1 MPIIKKYAETLTAPL
16 TNYNTFLVDDNPNST
31 YFKITEFAD
40 VFTGGKNGFLIE
52 GSPYLKETTE
62 IKIQILDVNG
72 DPIYFEPGNGIPEYY
87 EGLSK
92 LIAVYVYEDTPIGEA
107 KITILGEAK
116 NYIDADGITQEIPD
130 EWKSVYNLKWE
141 KTFKVNR
148 LLSNEDKVRFY
159 KRPVVNITEIVKPI
173 FSNVV
178 AQKIQTGSVNGTSQ
192 TPSAGQSLL
201 NYTSPTSYLLTT
213 VGNTFWTAS
222 VVDTYLEFPNL
233 DYRPLV
239 TEIIND
245 RQIIV
250 QPPYTDTSLGSAA
263 PVENFTN
270 EGFTASFNY
279 TEGVDN
285 LKTALTGSFAK
296 INITD
301 LTTFVGDVARV
312 KIFRKSQSD
321 LADYQFIQ
329 EIQLE
334 SNELLIDLESQ
345 IKNQEF
351 YGIFDKENFK
361 SQHPY
366 GYWITSSNS
375 LTATFNQDYLFN
387 SVKLDG
393 NLSSNYYY
401 TSKSFNL
408 TENTEYTLGLN
419 YRGNST
425 TIGQLGQLRVFIS
438 GSKDSVIG
446 GDEQDIVTFKANSS
460 AILQKQIASVN
471 FKAENFTN
479 SKLYF
484 EVKGTG
490 WHIADVSLRAA
501 QETAYSP
508 DEITFIQSVPRSLPV
523 ETFDYR
529 FEFYDINNNYVP
541 VLVEESKTFD
551 GGNLQT
557 IRKQLRLIA
566 SSAGFQFDS
575 GSNPVPPT
583 IITIE
588 EQKTLLTG
596 SVHYTSASFDF
607 FGNSLSSS
615 QYTQSIYQQPIPLYS
630 GSGQYPGVLQGIGT
644 DNVFMRV
651 QDFTGSRTDINVQLV
666 QITGEC
672 EGFTDTINIYK
683 ILDGFGGVNH
693 IIRPFRGTQI
703 RNSSTSSLEI
713 QAVRIDGINDILL
726 SKQSYKNFSDI
737 QLHIISRSKNYEINP
752 NLEPDR
758 FVNLSYVTASGM
770 IYGLT
775 TGSIGTGQIDYNA
788 VFNRDSIDFRRT
800 IFLMPSSSAASG
812 PAYAVSSSVLASII
826 LEDLQ
831 DGLDSGKVLFNVDTF
846 TINPRVENTFRPT
859 FAFATASF
867 AKRATAGENENIT
880 SSFQVYPS
888 MSINK
893 DWVPEYWLYYHTQS
907 LDPTLTVVA
916 RDENKNIIPS
926 QTPTGNVRSPLNQ
939 TKNLTLTFVY
949 TEPWTSASVSIDKTF
964 TIVPEGKQGD
974 ESIVFEVN
982 PIAVTLGAN
991 SRGVINDFR
1000 PSITD
1005 IKLKQGA
1012 SYLAFSSSAYT
1023 LNNLSTH
1030 GTFYIASSSI
1040 IEKNVKAGNIQ
1051 FTSSFGIPYT
1061 SSLIIS
1067 ASSNM
1072 TDLSGSIEYPLIIHP
1087 YFTSSI
1093 YTASVVV
1100 NYTKV
1105 LEGAPPIQILI
1116 SPPNATLAADEVGF
1130 VTPVGYSPANT
1141 TIQVKEGDDF
1151 LRFTT
1156 QSTAPGSWRINS
1168 IETRGGSIWNIR
1180 TGSLSSSSLSTATIN
1195 YNRFDY
1201 PFVSASAVY
1210 TIQVYPF
1217 ALGAGHS
1224 YTSSIFTRTQTFT
1237 KNVAPANSRKV
1248 DFKASSYTVNYD
1260 RNGRVSALSN
1270 NPIVLSATAFNT
1282 TSSADKVYFSIF
1294 DVALDG
1300 SETFNAQ
1307 FVGSGNPVFCDLFD
1321 QVNYSDIAPDTQKTF
1336 KVKITDGN
1344 PYTSP
1349 TVNPYRAEAQLTI
1362 SGIKAGQDS
1371 YKLASTNDNC
1381 SITADLWTTSL
1392 SGTGMKITTFNGNQ
1406 QLTNANPLPL
1416 PNNPDDLDF
1425 NNEPIGVLGFSSAS
1439 IVYKDAWINQAT
1451 VFPTP
1456 TTNPASIGNVTSW
1469 TSPAVNKSGT
1479 IVYRVDFEGDRFST
1493 NTSIRPLAR
1502 QTQFVTQSFT
1512 VQFEAPAPYDVKMTN
1527 ENASV
1532 VYKVSGQYD
1541 LTGTSN
1547 SIRAYRGST
1556 ELVNTNPLPATDTDA
1571 YGTTGLSKEK
1581 CRVSILSKSGHIT
1594 LAGGLTA
1601 GGFVSGTPAS
1611 IGAITGWAD
1620 PVNNPTA
1627 EIVYQIEC
1635 EGRQTLIK
1643 TQSLS
1648 IQYEGNTGP
1657 GIVMR
1662 GIWANTVDYIGSVET
1677 TNKRRDAVIW
1687 PNPANYNNETHYWA
1701 AVSGSGPNT
1710 GKKHNPAIIVGPQQP
1725 DNGGSAAPWV
1735 DSDHWQYLGEEEFF
1749 VAAKIAIFEES
1760 FVKNTINVGVKDINT
1775 PFANIVLAGGRTD
1788 PYIAIGQTGTVGT
1801 AGTSGTSAA
1810 PTGVIGY
1817 DRPGVFLGIYENG
1830 AAGTTGRF
1838 SIKTTSTSGKGM
1850 FWDGDTL
1857 TIVGAIK
1864 QSTPGVNEGRLMGAW
1879 ASGVAYLTNDIVTY
1893 SGNTWTANSNHTS
1906 TNDTNAGTGYPGSG
1920 PWTIA
1925 PIAAKLLRLEAS
1937 SQVFIEAQNG
1947 TLSPDWIEL
1956 TSNKQNI
1963 SATTNWTTSPSVTLY
1978 NASSGGSV
1986 TTTGNT
1992 VFLRKADFGSNT
2004 LVEVTATADSITDSV
2019 TIARVQEGTDALTI
2033 ILTNESHTLPAAN
2046 DGTVSSYA
2054 GSGTNIYIYEG
2065 ATQLDYDGV
2074 GTAAGKWTLSTSVS
2088 NITAGAVSD
2097 GGNYAVIANHS
2108 NMTANQASVTFTLS
2122 GKKLNGDSFSIT
2134 RVQSLTKSI
2143 AGAAGA
2149 NGTDGA
2155 PGAGVVYRGPFTIGT
2170 QYFRNPAAPTAAT
2183 RRDVVK
2189 GNDGAYYLCKLTY
2202 TPTDNSTRPPDGGSY
2217 TTYWE
2222 TFGATFSSVA
2232 TDILLAQDATITR
2245 GLVIGTDGLTNG
2257 FIRSTGATSLTAGQ
2271 GFYLQQDGQMR
2282 FGGPTTGNEPYI
2294 YWNNA
2299 VLTIKGKIITD
2310 NQQVSEIGNW
2320 KVDAGSFM
2328 DSTEQIVLDANNK
2341 QIFIKDSSNTPR
2353 VFIKQGVVTSPSS
2366 TTQVT
2371 INALT
2376 TATLPASSGVGSIDI
2391 DESTFDTT
2399 GFSVSVAGTYYLG
2412 TPSWSGGSIDLSA
2425 VQPPG
2430 TFTGYGFA
2438 SVHLDIY
2445 DTPDYTGNL
2454 IWSYTLAST
2463 PVGINSPGDED
2474 STTFNTQGVTV
2485 TFPAVDTY
2493 YVHTRVFVYGYA
2505 DTAFGI
2511 AGSID
2516 PSSITLDLQQA
2527 QTEIGSDGFIV
2538 LADNNNYASIKRTT
2552 SSPIIDVKTN
2562 QAYPALRI
2570 TNSNASGR
2578 AIEVLDGDIFLS
2590 GTAGGSGVNNNNIR
2604 IQGGWIGTDNTAGGV
2619 RMGTDGT
2626 NSVLMGG
2633 NWPSQNANVA
2643 TARLRPGNTKFGIN
2657 GRELIFEA
2665 SSIRTKTNIEDYPE
2679 SAYESIKNIRPVLF
2693 TPLQIINSMTEE
2705 TAGEEDYS
2713 KLYPM
2718 PNAKE
2723 YIGKQGG
2730 FIAEWLDAD
2739 PEMRRYVAYGV
2750 SGSVIKTDS
2759 LMYDKL
2765 IVPLTKTVQ
2774 ILINKVESLEAH
2786 ISSSM

>member
-31 YFKITEFAD
+31 YFKVTEFAD

-72 DPIYFEPGNGIPEYY
+72 DPIYYEPGNGIPEYY

-178 AQKIQTGSVNGTSQ
+178 AQKIQTGSVIGTSQ
-192 TPSAGQSLL
+192 TPVAGQSLL

-222 VVDTYLEFPNL
+222 VVDTYLEFSNL
-233 DYRPLV
+233 SYRPLV

-250 QPPYTDTSLGSAA
+250 QPPYYDETQGSIAI
-263 PVENFTN
+263 VENFTN

-334 SNELLIDLESQ
+334 SNELLVDLESQ
-345 IKNQEF
+345 VKNQEF

-361 SQHPY
+361 SQHPT
-366 GYWITSSNS
+366 GYWVTSSNS
-375 LTATFNQDYLFN
+375 LTATFNQNYLFN

-471 FKAENFTN
+471 FRAENFTN

-588 EQKTLLTG
+588 EEKTLLTG
-596 SVHYTSASFDF
+596 SVSYTSASFDF
-607 FGNSLSSS
+607 FGNALSSS
-615 QYTQSIYQQPIPLYS
+615 QYTQSIFQQPIPLYS

-644 DNVFMRV
+644 GNVFMRV
-651 QDFTGSRTDINVQLV
+651 QDFTGSRSDINVQL
-666 QITGEC
+666 IKLTGEC

-737 QLHIISRSKNYEINP
+737 QLHIISRSKNYELNP

-758 FVNLSYVTASGM
+758 FVNLSYVTASNM

-812 PAYAVSSSVLASII
+812 PAYAVSSSILASII

-846 TINPRVENTFRPT
+846 TINPRIESTFRPT

-867 AKRATAGENENIT
+867 AKRGTAPGEIESVT

-916 RDENKNIIPS
+916 TDENKNIIPS

-982 PIAVTLGAN
+982 PISITLGAN

-1030 GTFYIASSSI
+1030 GTFYIATSSI
-1040 IEKNVKAGNIQ
+1040 IERNVKAGNVQ
-1051 FTSSFGIPYT
+1051 FTSSFGVPYT
-1061 SSLIIS
+1061 ASLIVS
-1067 ASSNM
+1067 ASSDM
-1072 TDLSGSIEYPLIIHP
+1072 RELSGSIEYPLIIHP

-1116 SPPNATLAADEVGF
+1116 SPTSPSLIADEVGF
-1130 VTPVGYSPANT
+1130 VTNTNYAAANT
-1141 TIQVKEGDDF
+1141 TIQVKEGEDF

-1156 QSTAPGSWRINS
+1156 QSTDPGTWRINKV
-1168 IETRGGSIWNIR
+1168 ETSSSLGIWPIR
-1180 TGSLSSSSLSTATIN
+1180 TGSGTDFTSPTLFNRHGPSSSSFSTATLN
-1195 YNRFDY
+1195 FNRFDY
-1201 PFVSASAVY
+1201 PYVSANAIY

-1217 ALGAGHS
+1217 ALGAGHL

-1237 KNVAPANSRKV
+1237 KNVTPPKARSV
-1248 DFKASSYTVNYD
+1248 DFKASSYSVNYD
-1260 RNGRVSALSN
+1260 RNGRVSANSQE
-1270 NPIVLSATAFNT
+1270 PIILTATAFNT
-1282 TSSADKVYFSIF
+1282 TASATNVKFSLF

-1300 SETFNAQ
+1300 SEQ
-1307 FVGSGNPVFCDLFD
+1307 FVLQVDGNDTPPTAELA
-1321 QVNYSDIAPDTQKTF
+1321 QITYNDIGPDTIKTY

-1349 TVNPYRAEAQLTI
+1349 TVNPYRAEGQLTI
-1362 SGIKAGQDS
+1362 SGIKAGADS

-1381 SITADLWTTSL
+1381 SITADLWTTNL

-1416 PNNPDDLDF
+1416 PNDPNDLDF

-1439 IVYKDAWINQAT
+1439 IVYKDAWINQST

-1456 TTNPASIGNVTSW
+1456 TTNPATIGNITGW
-1469 TSPAVNKSGT
+1469 TSPATNKSGT

-1493 NTSIRPLAR
+1493 NPSIRPLAR

-1512 VQFEAPAPYDVKMTN
+1512 VQFEAPAPYDVQMTN

-1547 SIRAYRGST
+1547 SIRVYRGST
-1556 ELVNTNPLPATDTDA
+1556 ELVNTNPLPATDTDS

-1581 CRVSILSKSGHIT
+1581 CRITISSKSGHIT

-1601 GGFVSGTPAS
+1601 GQFVSGTPAT
-1611 IGAITGWAD
+1611 IGSITGWAD

-1662 GIWANTVDYIGSVET
+1662 GIWSNTVDYIGAVET

-1710 GKKHNPAIIVGPQQP
+1710 GKKHNPGIIVGPQQP
-1725 DNGGSAAPWV
+1725 DNGGSAFPWV

-1801 AGTSGTSAA
+1801 AGTAGSSAA
-1810 PTGVIGY
+1810 ATGVIGY
-1817 DRPGVFLGIYENG
+1817 DRPGIFLGIYENG
-1830 AAGTTGRF
+1830 TSGTTGRF

-1857 TIVGAIK
+1857 TIVGAIR
-1864 QSTPGVNEGRLMGAW
+1864 QLEPGVSEGSLRGAW
-1879 ASGVAYLTNDIVTY
+1879 TVGFTYFTNDIVSY
-1893 SGNTWTANSNHTS
+1893 AGQSWRCTS
-1906 TNDTNAGTGYPGSG
+1906 AQAQNYQHIATNDTAALTGYPGSG
-1920 PWTIA
+1920 PWA
-1925 PIAAKLLRLEAS
+1925 IAAA
-1937 SQVFIEAQNG
+1937 AG
-1947 TLSPDWIEL
+1947 T
-1956 TSNKQNI
+1956 
-1963 SATTNWTTSPSVTLY
+1963 
-1978 NASSGGSV
+1978 SG
-1986 TTTGNT
+1986 T
-1992 VFLRKADFGSNT
+1992 
-2004 LVEVTATADSITDSV
+2004 
-2019 TIARVQEGTDALTI
+2019 
-2033 ILTNESHTLPAAN
+2033 
-2046 DGTVSSYA
+2046 A
-2054 GSGTNIYIYEG
+2054 GSG
-2065 ATQLDYDGV
+2065 
-2074 GTAAGKWTLSTSVS
+2074 GTAG
-2088 NITAGAVSD
+2088 TAG
-2097 GGNYAVIANHS
+2097 G
-2108 NMTANQASVTFTLS
+2108 
-2122 GKKLNGDSFSIT
+2122 
-2134 RVQSLTKSI
+2134 
-2143 AGAAGA
+2143 
-2149 NGTDGA
+2149 
-2155 PGAGVVYRGPFTIGT
+2155 PGPGVVYRGPWADGT
-2170 QYFRNPAAPTAAT
+2170 QYFKTTERT
-2183 RRDVVK
+2183 DVVK
-2189 GNDGAYYLCKLTY
+2189 GSDNQYYIAKSTH
-2202 TPTDNSTRPPDGGSY
+2202 TPSGTSTRPIDGGSY
-2217 TTYWE
+2217 STYWQS
-2222 TFGATFSSVA
+2222 FGATFSSVA
-2232 TDILLAQDATITR
+2232 TGLLLAENATITK
-2245 GLVIGTDGLTNG
+2245 GLVIGQEGTDVG
-2257 FIRSTGATSLTAGQ
+2257 FIRSAGADSVTTGT
-2271 GFYLQQDGQMR
+2271 GFYINANGSVR
-2282 FGGPTTGNEPYI
+2282 FGDDTTGVDAKYV
-2294 YWNNA
+2294 YWDGDNLN
-2299 VLTIKGKIITD
+2299 IKGTVNISDGSVGGWVVDTAAEGGSLHDSNDKIVFNPSIPEIQMYDTD
-2310 NQQVSEIGNW
+2310 GKLKVQINPKNTLTDTSVGSNKSISTLESSLAAAASTTSNSGNSEP
-2320 KVDAGSFM
+2320 VYSAY
-2328 DSTEQIVLDANNK
+2328 ST
-2341 QIFIKDSSNTPR
+2341 NTPCTAFNIAADAVGSYEVSGLVNVPQITITATGLPSTSATTSYPNYDPQYPYQQHGGYAYKATATIYLYMEFVNSSGTVIHR
-2353 VFIKQGVVTSPSS
+2353 EELNYASAYGESVIPYYYTAIPDIYEPGQYAWQFNSGYTSPSS
-2366 TTQVT
+2366 TYTPTPTSPFRSFFVNFATAGNYTIRYSTRIAVASGAADSVESDGSRTYSYTQATKAGFFFNSTLDTNIDLLFPANFVEITAGGFQAVTDSTQYIKIIRRDNSIYTPNPTLMEVEGGAVVISHTDQTQSTLNNSATSTLSGKLIAGSNWGGDLTKPKTLDVNGGLRLKHPTSNINGGSSTSPTRLASTLAEGATLITLRNAGGSNFHFQLPYYVSETYKDADYDKFETGHMLILFNSDDNTSVQIRGLYNGLTTSTSNGYNELAGGVCWILIYGGPYAST
-2371 INALT
+2371 INAT
-2376 TATLPASSGVGSIDI
+2376 R
-2391 DESTFDTT
+2391 
-2399 GFSVSVAGTYYLG
+2399 
-2412 TPSWSGGSIDLSA
+2412 
-2425 VQPPG
+2425 
-2430 TFTGYGFA
+2430 
-2438 SVHLDIY
+2438 
-2445 DTPDYTGNL
+2445 
-2454 IWSYTLAST
+2454 SYHWILAS
-2463 PVGINSPGDED
+2463 
-2474 STTFNTQGVTV
+2474 
-2485 TFPAVDTY
+2485 A
-2493 YVHTRVFVYGYA
+2493 
-2505 DTAFGI
+2505 
-2511 AGSID
+2511 
-2516 PSSITLDLQQA
+2516 L
-2527 QTEIGSDGFIV
+2527 
-2538 LADNNNYASIKRTT
+2538 DNN
-2552 SSPIIDVKTN
+2552 
-2562 QAYPALRI
+2562 
-2570 TNSNASGR
+2570 
-2578 AIEVLDGDIFLS
+2578 F
-2590 GTAGGSGVNNNNIR
+2590 
-2604 IQGGWIGTDNTAGGV
+2604 
-2619 RMGTDGT
+2619 
-2626 NSVLMGG
+2626 
-2633 NWPSQNANVA
+2633 
-2643 TARLRPGNTKFGIN
+2643 
-2657 GRELIFEA
+2657 
-2665 SSIRTKTNIEDYPE
+2665 
-2679 SAYESIKNIRPVLF
+2679 
-2693 TPLQIINSMTEE
+2693 
-2705 TAGEEDYS
+2705 
-2713 KLYPM
+2713 
-2718 PNAKE
+2718 
-2723 YIGKQGG
+2723 
-2730 FIAEWLDAD
+2730 
-2739 PEMRRYVAYGV
+2739 
-2750 SGSVIKTDS
+2750 
-2759 LMYDKL
+2759 
-2765 IVPLTKTVQ
+2765 
-2774 ILINKVESLEAH
+2774 
-2786 ISSSM
+2786 

>member
-31 YFKITEFAD
+31 YFKVTEFAD

-72 DPIYFEPGNGIPEYY
+72 DPIYYEPGNGIPEYY

-178 AQKIQTGSVNGTSQ
+178 AQKIQTGSVIGTSQ
-192 TPSAGQSLL
+192 TPVAGQSLL

-213 VGNTFWTAS
+213 VGDTFWTAS

-233 DYRPLV
+233 SYRPLV

-250 QPPYTDTSLGSAA
+250 QPPYYDEAQGSIAI
-263 PVENFTN
+263 VENFTN
-270 EGFTASFNY
+270 QGFTASFNY

-334 SNELLIDLESQ
+334 SNELLVDLESQ
-345 IKNQEF
+345 VKNQEF

-361 SQHPY
+361 SQHPT
-366 GYWITSSNS
+366 GYWVTSSNS
-375 LTATFNQDYLFN
+375 LTATFNQNYLFN

-471 FKAENFTN
+471 FRAENFTN

-575 GSNPVPPT
+575 GSNPVAPT

-588 EQKTLLTG
+588 EEKTLLTG
-596 SVHYTSASFDF
+596 SVSYTSASFDF
-607 FGNSLSSS
+607 FGNALSSS

-644 DNVFMRV
+644 GNVFMRV
-651 QDFTGSRTDINVQLV
+651 QDFTGSRSDINVQL
-666 QITGEC
+666 IKLTGEC

-737 QLHIISRSKNYEINP
+737 QLHIISRSKNYELNP

-758 FVNLSYVTASGM
+758 FVNLSYVTASNM

-812 PAYAVSSSVLASII
+812 PAYAVSSSILASII

-846 TINPRVENTFRPT
+846 TINPRIESTFRPT

-867 AKRATAGENENIT
+867 AKRGTAPGEIESVT

-893 DWVPEYWLYYHTQS
+893 DWIPEYWLYYHTQS

-926 QTPTGNVRSPLNQ
+926 QIPTGNTRSALNQ
-939 TKNLTLTFVY
+939 TKNLTLTFTY

-982 PIAVTLGAN
+982 PISITLGAN

-1012 SYLAFSSSAYT
+1012 LYLAFSSSAHT

-1030 GTFYIASSSI
+1030 GTFYIATSSI
-1040 IEKNVKAGNIQ
+1040 IERNVKAGNVQ
-1051 FTSSFGIPYT
+1051 FTSSFGVPYT
-1061 SSLIIS
+1061 ASLIVS

-1072 TDLSGSIEYPLIIHP
+1072 RELSGSIEYPLIIHP

-1116 SPPNATLAADEVGF
+1116 SPTSPSLIADEVGF
-1130 VTPVGYSPANT
+1130 VTNTNYAAANT
-1141 TIQVKEGDDF
+1141 TIQVKEGEDF

-1156 QSTAPGSWRINS
+1156 QSTDPGTWRINKV
-1168 IETRGGSIWNIR
+1168 ETSSSLGIWPIR
-1180 TGSLSSSSLSTATIN
+1180 TGSGTDFTSPTLFNTHGPSSSSFSTATLN
-1195 YNRFDY
+1195 FNRFDY
-1201 PFVSASAVY
+1201 PYVSANAIY

-1217 ALGAGHS
+1217 ALGAGHL

-1237 KNVAPANSRKV
+1237 KNVTPPKARSV
-1248 DFKASSYTVNYD
+1248 DFKASSYSVNYD
-1260 RNGRVSALSN
+1260 RNGRVSANSQE
-1270 NPIVLSATAFNT
+1270 PIILTATAFNT
-1282 TSSADKVYFSIF
+1282 TASATNVKFSLF

-1300 SETFNAQ
+1300 SEQ
-1307 FVGSGNPVFCDLFD
+1307 FVL
-1321 QVNYSDIAPDTQKTF
+1321 QVDGTGTPPTAELAQVTYNDIGPDTIKTY

-1349 TVNPYRAEAQLTI
+1349 TVNPYRAEGQLTI
-1362 SGIKAGQDS
+1362 SGIKAGADS

-1381 SITADLWTTSL
+1381 SITADLWTTNL

-1416 PNNPDDLDF
+1416 PNNPNDLDF

-1439 IVYKDAWINQAT
+1439 IVYKDDWINQST

-1456 TTNPASIGNVTSW
+1456 TTNPATLGNITGW
-1469 TSPAVNKSGT
+1469 TYPAISSSGQ
-1479 IVYRVDFEGDRFST
+1479 IVYRIDFEGDSSST
-1493 NTSIRPLAR
+1493 NPSIRPLAR

-1512 VQFEAPAPYDVKMTN
+1512 VQFTPPAPYEVTMTN

-1532 VYKVSGQYD
+1532 VYKVSGEYD
-1541 LTGTSN
+1541 ITGTSN
-1547 SIRAYRGST
+1547 IIRAYRGNV
-1556 ELVNTNPLPATDTDA
+1556 ELTNTASFVGPGGGQYDA
-1571 YGTTGLSKEK
+1571 FGKFGFPNK
-1581 CRVSILSKSGHIT
+1581 CRVSLSSKSGHIT

-1601 GGFVSGTPAS
+1601 GQFVSGTPAT
-1611 IGAITGWAD
+1611 IGSITGWAD

-1627 EIVYQIEC
+1627 EIVYQIDC
-1635 EGRQTLIK
+1635 EYSGSIVSGSTIFK

-1662 GIWANTVDYIGSVET
+1662 GIWSGSVNYIGSVET

-1710 GKKHNPAIIVGPQQP
+1710 YKKHDNGALLLANKVGPQQP
-1725 DNGGSAAPWV
+1725 DNQTITPPSWV
-1735 DSDHWQYLGEEEFF
+1735 DTPHWQYLGEEEFF

-1801 AGTSGTSAA
+1801 AGTAGSSAA
-1810 PTGVIGY
+1810 ATGVIGY
-1817 DRPGVFLGIYENG
+1817 DRPGIFLGIYENG
-1830 AAGTTGRF
+1830 TSGTSGRF

-1850 FWDGDTL
+1850 SWDGDTL
-1857 TIVGAIK
+1857 TIVGAIR
-1864 QSTPGVNEGRLMGAW
+1864 QLEPGVSEGSLRGAW
-1879 ASGVAYLTNDIVTY
+1879 TAGDTYFTNDIVSY
-1893 SGNTWTANSNHTS
+1893 AGQSWRCTS
-1906 TNDTNAGTGYPGSG
+1906 AQAQNYQHVATNNTNATTGYPGAG
-1920 PWTIA
+1920 PWA
-1925 PIAAKLLRLEAS
+1925 IAAA
-1937 SQVFIEAQNG
+1937 AG
-1947 TLSPDWIEL
+1947 T
-1956 TSNKQNI
+1956 
-1963 SATTNWTTSPSVTLY
+1963 
-1978 NASSGGSV
+1978 SG
-1986 TTTGNT
+1986 T
-1992 VFLRKADFGSNT
+1992 
-2004 LVEVTATADSITDSV
+2004 
-2019 TIARVQEGTDALTI
+2019 
-2033 ILTNESHTLPAAN
+2033 
-2046 DGTVSSYA
+2046 A
-2054 GSGTNIYIYEG
+2054 GSGGTSG
-2065 ATQLDYDGV
+2065 SG
-2074 GTAAGKWTLSTSVS
+2074 GTAG
-2088 NITAGAVSD
+2088 TAG
-2097 GGNYAVIANHS
+2097 G
-2108 NMTANQASVTFTLS
+2108 
-2122 GKKLNGDSFSIT
+2122 
-2134 RVQSLTKSI
+2134 
-2143 AGAAGA
+2143 
-2149 NGTDGA
+2149 
-2155 PGAGVVYRGPFTIGT
+2155 PGPGVVYRGPWTQGV
-2170 QYFRNPAAPTAAT
+2170 QYFRDPAAPTLAT

-2189 GNDGAYYLCKLTY
+2189 GSNGQYYLCKETH
-2202 TPTDNSTRPPDGGSY
+2202 TPSDTTTKPITGANY

-2222 TFGATFSSVA
+2222 SFGATFSSVA

-2245 GLVIGTDGLTNG
+2245 GLVLGTDGLTDG
-2257 FIRSTGATSLTAGQ
+2257 FIRSTGPSSLTTGSAAG
-2271 GFYLQQDGQMR
+2271 FFLQQDGQFR
-2282 FGGPTTGNEPYI
+2282 FGSNPDDVHFAAGSKPPFMSWDNVT
-2294 YWNNA
+2294 
-2299 VLTIKGKIITD
+2299 LTIRGKIETD
-2310 NQQVSEIGNW
+2310 DNFTSKIGDWEVEDGNFQHNS
-2320 KVDAGSFM
+2320 G
-2328 DSTEQIVLDANNK
+2328 QIVLDAASK
-2341 QIFIKDSSNTPR
+2341 QIKISDASNVPR
-2353 VFIKQGVVTSPSS
+2353 VFIKQGEITLPAGGAPTVTIDPQPSYDFGNFFTPSTYTSFGGLNIEQVALDGTGISVTTPGTYVITSPSWGTAGQIDLATDSNFIGGYASVSVNVECWDSATRSGTQILNYPLAYS
-2366 TTQVT
+2366 TGIYNPNENDSTSINSNTLTITFPSASQYYFHTVT
-2371 INALT
+2371 YLYGYVPY
-2376 TATLPASSGVGSIDI
+2376 TATLTV
-2391 DESTFDTT
+2391 T
-2399 GFSVSVAGTYYLG
+2399 GQVD
-2412 TPSWSGGSIDLSA
+2412 GGSI
-2425 VQPPG
+2425 
-2430 TFTGYGFA
+2430 
-2438 SVHLDIY
+2438 
-2445 DTPDYTGNL
+2445 TP
-2454 IWSYTLAST
+2454 S
-2463 PVGINSPGDED
+2463 
-2474 STTFNTQGVTV
+2474 
-2485 TFPAVDTY
+2485 
-2493 YVHTRVFVYGYA
+2493 
-2505 DTAFGI
+2505 
-2511 AGSID
+2511 
-2516 PSSITLDLQQA
+2516 LQFA
-2527 QTEIGSDGFIV
+2527 QTEIGRNGLIV
-2538 LADNNNYASIKRTT
+2538 LSNATNYASVKRTT
-2552 SSPIIDVKTN
+2552 TAPIIQIATDG
-2562 QAYPALRI
+2562 AYPGIEIAN
-2570 TNSNASGR
+2570 TNPSAAAQ
-2578 AIEVLDGDIFLS
+2578 AIKVTAGDILCT
-2590 GTAGGSGVNNNNIR
+2590 GAGNNIMVY
-2604 IQGGWIGTDNTAGGV
+2604 GGWIGTENTNTGGV
-2619 RMGTDGT
+2619 RMGV
-2626 NSVLMGG
+2626 NSGESCLIGSNFPG
-2633 NWPSQNANVA
+2633 QSANVA
-2643 TARLRPGNTKFGIN
+2643 AARLRIASPATKLGIT
-2657 GRELIFEA
+2657 GRELIYDT
-2665 SSIRTKTNIEDYPE
+2665 SSTLRIKRDIEPYPD
-2679 SAYESIKNIRPVLF
+2679 SAYDTIKKMKAVLF
-2693 TPLQIINSMTEE
+2693 TPLNIINTTTME
-2705 TAGEEDYS
+2705 TDGEEDYTQS
-2713 KLYPM
+2713 YPM
-2718 PNAKE
+2718 ENPKE

-2730 FIAEWLDAD
+2730 FIAEWLDED
-2739 PEMRRYVAYGV
+2739 PDLRRYVVYGYSDGKV
-2750 SGSVIKTDS
+2750 QTDTIN
-2759 LMYDKL
+2759 YDKL
-2765 IVPLTKTVQ
+2765 VVPLTKAVQ
-2774 ILINKVESLEAH
+2774 ILMDKVEALEAY
-2786 ISSSM
+2786 ISSSKI

>member
-31 YFKITEFAD
+31 YFKVTEFAD

-72 DPIYFEPGNGIPEYY
+72 DPIYYEPGNGIPEYY

-192 TPSAGQSLL
+192 TPVAGQSLL

-213 VGNTFWTAS
+213 VGNAFWTAS

-233 DYRPLV
+233 SYRPLV

-250 QPPYTDTSLGSAA
+250 QPPYYDEAQGSIAV
-263 PVENFTN
+263 VENFTN

-361 SQHPY
+361 SQHPT
-366 GYWITSSNS
+366 GYWVTSSNS
-375 LTATFNQDYLFN
+375 LTTTFNQDYLFN

-588 EQKTLLTG
+588 EEKTLLTG

-607 FGNSLSSS
+607 FGNALSSS

-651 QDFTGSRTDINVQLV
+651 QDFTGSRSDINVQL
-666 QITGEC
+666 IKLTGEC

-737 QLHIISRSKNYEINP
+737 QLHIISRSKNYELNP

-758 FVNLSYVTASGM
+758 FVNLSYVTASNM

-775 TGSIGTGQIDYNA
+775 TGSVGTGQIDYNA

-846 TINPRVENTFRPT
+846 TINPRIESTFRPT

-867 AKRATAGENENIT
+867 AKRGTAPGEIESVT

-926 QTPTGNVRSPLNQ
+926 QVVSGNVRSPLNQ
-939 TKNLTLTFVY
+939 SKNLTLTFVY

-982 PIAVTLGAN
+982 PISITLGAN
-991 SRGVINDFR
+991 SRGVINDFK

-1030 GTFYIASSSI
+1030 GTFYIATSSI
-1040 IEKNVKAGNIQ
+1040 IEKNVKAGNVQ
-1051 FTSSFGIPYT
+1051 FTSSFGVPYT
-1061 SSLIIS
+1061 ASLIVS

-1072 TDLSGSIEYPLIIHP
+1072 RELSGSIEYPLIIHP

-1116 SPPNATLAADEVGF
+1116 SPLSPSLIADEVGF
-1130 VTPVGYSPANT
+1130 VTNTNYAAANT

-1156 QSTAPGSWRINS
+1156 QSTDPGTWRINKV
-1168 IETRGGSIWNIR
+1168 ETSSSLGIWPIR
-1180 TGSLSSSSLSTATIN
+1180 TGSGTDFTSPTLFNTHGPSSASFSTATLN
-1195 YNRFDY
+1195 FNRFDY
-1201 PFVSASAVY
+1201 PYVSANAIY

-1217 ALGAGHS
+1217 ALGAGHL

-1237 KNVAPANSRKV
+1237 KNITPPKARSI

-1270 NPIVLSATAFNT
+1270 NPIILSATAFNT
-1282 TSSADKVYFSIF
+1282 TSSADKVYFSIY

-1300 SETFNAQ
+1300 SETFNSQ
-1307 FVGSGNPVFCDLFD
+1307 FVGSGNPAFCDLFD
-1321 QVNYSDIAPDTQKTF
+1321 QVNYSDIAPDTQRTF

-1362 SGIKAGQDS
+1362 SGVKAGADS

-1381 SITADLWTTSL
+1381 SITADLWTTNIT
-1392 SGTGMKITTFNGNQ
+1392 GTGMKITTFNGNQ

-1416 PNNPDDLDF
+1416 PNNPNDLDF

-1439 IVYKDAWINQAT
+1439 IVYKDAWINQST
-1451 VFPTP
+1451 VFPLT
-1456 TTNPASIGNVTSW
+1456 TTNPATIGDIISW
-1469 TSPAVNKSGT
+1469 TSPATNKSGQ
-1479 IVYRVDFEGDRFST
+1479 IVYRIDFEGDRFST

-1502 QTQFVTQSFT
+1502 QTQFVTQSFS

-1547 SIRAYRGST
+1547 IIRAFRGST
-1556 ELVNTNPLPATDTDA
+1556 ELVNTNPLPAAETDA

-1581 CRVSILSKSGHIT
+1581 CRVTISSKSGHIT

-1601 GGFVSGTPAS
+1601 GQFISGTPAT
-1611 IGAITGWAD
+1611 IGSITGWAD

-1662 GIWANTVDYIGSVET
+1662 GIWSGSVDYIGAVET

-1701 AVSGSGPNT
+1701 AASGSGPNT
-1710 GKKHNPAIIVGPQQP
+1710 GKKHNPALIVGPQQP

-1775 PFANIVLAGGRTD
+1775 PFANIVIAGGRTD
-1788 PYIAIGQTGTVGT
+1788 PYIAIGQTGTAGT
-1801 AGTSGTSAA
+1801 AGTAGSSAA
-1810 PTGVIGY
+1810 ATGVIGY

-1830 AAGTTGRF
+1830 SSGTSGRF

-1850 FWDGDTL
+1850 FWDGDQL
-1857 TIVGAIK
+1857 TIVGAIR
-1864 QSTPGVNEGRLMGAW
+1864 QLEPGVSEGSLRGTW
-1879 ASGVAYLTNDIVTY
+1879 TTGYTYFTNDIVAY
-1893 SGNTWTANSNHTS
+1893 AGQSWQCTS
-1906 TNDTNAGTGYPGSG
+1906 AQAQNYQHIATNDTNATTGYPGAG
-1920 PWTIA
+1920 PWV
-1925 PIAAKLLRLEAS
+1925 IAAA
-1937 SQVFIEAQNG
+1937 AG
-1947 TLSPDWIEL
+1947 T
-1956 TSNKQNI
+1956 
-1963 SATTNWTTSPSVTLY
+1963 
-1978 NASSGGSV
+1978 SG
-1986 TTTGNT
+1986 T
-1992 VFLRKADFGSNT
+1992 
-2004 LVEVTATADSITDSV
+2004 
-2019 TIARVQEGTDALTI
+2019 
-2033 ILTNESHTLPAAN
+2033 
-2046 DGTVSSYA
+2046 A
-2054 GSGTNIYIYEG
+2054 GSG
-2065 ATQLDYDGV
+2065 
-2074 GTAAGKWTLSTSVS
+2074 GTAG
-2088 NITAGAVSD
+2088 TAGTA
-2097 GGNYAVIANHS
+2097 GG
-2108 NMTANQASVTFTLS
+2108 
-2122 GKKLNGDSFSIT
+2122 
-2134 RVQSLTKSI
+2134 
-2143 AGAAGA
+2143 
-2149 NGTDGA
+2149 
-2155 PGAGVVYRGPFTIGT
+2155 PGPGVVYRGPWTEGV
-2170 QYFRNPAAPTAAT
+2170 QYFRDPASPSLAT

-2189 GNDGAYYLCKLTY
+2189 GSDGGYYLCKVTH
-2202 TPTDNSTRPPDGGSY
+2202 TAAAGQVPTGGGSI
-2217 TTYWE
+2217 TGTPATYWE
-2222 TFGATFSSVA
+2222 SFGATFSSVA

-2257 FIRSTGATSLTAGQ
+2257 FIRSTGASSLITGSAA
-2271 GFYLQQDGQMR
+2271 GFYLQQDGKFR
-2282 FGGPTTGNEPYI
+2282 FGSNPDDVHFAVGNKPPFMS
-2294 YWNNA
+2294 WDNA
-2299 VLTIKGKIITD
+2299 TLTIRGKIETD
-2310 NQQVSEIGNW
+2310 ANTVSQIGDWEVSDGNFQHTS
-2320 KVDAGSFM
+2320 G
-2328 DSTEQIVLDANNK
+2328 QIVLDATLK
-2341 QIFIKDSSNTPR
+2341 EIKIADASNIPR
-2353 VFIKQGVVTSPSS
+2353 VFIKQGE
-2366 TTQVT
+2366 VT
-2371 INALT
+2371 IPSAGSTINISPQPSYDFGGGSTYTSL
-2376 TATLPASSGVGSIDI
+2376 GSIDI
-2391 DESTFDTT
+2391 EQVTLDTVGVSVTTAGTYVLSSPSFGFDTITLDSDSSFSGGYASLYVAIECWNNPTRT
-2399 GFSVSVAGTYYLG
+2399 GTNLLYYSLASTPGIYGASETSTSNFNSGTFSVTFPTAGTYY
-2412 TPSWSGGSIDLSA
+2412 
-2425 VQPPG
+2425 
-2430 TFTGYGFA
+2430 F
-2438 SVHLDIY
+2438 H
-2445 DTPDYTGNL
+2445 
-2454 IWSYTLAST
+2454 
-2463 PVGINSPGDED
+2463 
-2474 STTFNTQGVTV
+2474 TV
-2485 TFPAVDTY
+2485 TTL
-2493 YVHTRVFVYGYA
+2493 YGYIPY
-2505 DTAFGI
+2505 TA
-2511 AGSID
+2511 
-2516 PSSITLDLQQA
+2516 TLTVSGELNPNTISPALQFA
-2527 QTEIGSDGFIV
+2527 QTEVGRDGMIV
-2538 LADNNNYASIKRTT
+2538 LSNSSNYASIKRTT
-2552 SSPIIDVKTN
+2552 TAPIIQIATDGS
-2562 QAYPALRI
+2562 YPGIQI
-2570 TNSNASGR
+2570 TNTNASAAAQ
-2578 AIEVLDGDIFLS
+2578 AIKVLAGDILCT
-2590 GTAGGSGVNNNNIR
+2590 GAGNNIMVN
-2604 IQGGWIGTDNTAGGV
+2604 GGFIGTENTSVGI
-2619 RMGTDGT
+2619 RMATDGT
-2626 NSVLMGG
+2626 NSVLVGA
-2633 NWPSQNANVA
+2633 NFPQQNVNVA
-2643 TARLRPGNTKFGIN
+2643 TARLRLGTKVGIS
-2657 GRELIFEA
+2657 GRELIFE
-2665 SSIRTKTNIEDYPE
+2665 SSTIRAKTDIEDYPE

-2693 TPLQIINSMTEE
+2693 TPLNIINSNTFESD
-2705 TAGEEDYS
+2705 GKEDIGLS
-2713 KLYPM
+2713 YPM
-2718 PNAKE
+2718 ANPKE

-2739 PEMRRYVAYGV
+2739 PEMRRFVSYGV
-2750 SGSVIKTDS
+2750 SGSAITCDS

-2774 ILINKVESLEAH
+2774 VLINKVEALETH

>member
-31 YFKITEFAD
+31 YFKITEFANT
-40 VFTGGKNGFLIE
+40 FTGGKNGFLIE

-72 DPIYFEPGNGIPEYY
+72 DPIYYEPGNGVPEYY

-116 NYIDADGITQEIPD
+116 NYIDVDGITQEIPD

-178 AQKIQTGSVNGTSQ
+178 AQKTQTGSVNGTSQ
-192 TPSAGQSLL
+192 TPVAGQPLL
-201 NYTSPTSYLLTT
+201 NYASPTSYLLTT
-213 VGNTFWTAS
+213 VGNAFWTAS

-250 QPPYTDTSLGSAA
+250 QPPYSDTSLGSAA

-296 INITD
+296 INILD

-361 SQHPY
+361 SQHPT
-366 GYWITSSNS
+366 GYWVTSSNS
-375 LTATFNQDYLFN
+375 LTTTFNQDYLFN

-408 TENTEYTLGLN
+408 TENTEYTIGLN

-446 GDEQDIVTFKANSS
+446 GDEQDIVTFKADSS
-460 AILQKQIASVN
+460 VILQKQIASVN

-484 EVKGTG
+484 DVKGTG

-508 DEITFIQSVPRSLPV
+508 DEITFIQSVPRSLPI

-588 EQKTLLTG
+588 EEKTLLTG

-607 FGNSLSSS
+607 FGNTLSSS

-644 DNVFMRV
+644 GNVFMRV

-666 QITGEC
+666 KITGEC

-737 QLHIISRSKNYEINP
+737 QLHIISRSKNYESNP
-752 NLEPDR
+752 NLEPDK

-775 TGSIGTGQIDYNA
+775 TGSIGTSQIDYNA

-800 IFLMPSSSAASG
+800 IFLIPSSSNAG
-812 PAYAVSSSVLASII
+812 KFAYEVSSSILASII

-846 TINPRVENTFRPT
+846 TINPRIENLFRPT
-859 FAFATASF
+859 FAFATSSF
-867 AKRATAGENENIT
+867 AKRGTAGENENIT

-939 TKNLTLTFVY
+939 SKNLTLTFVY

-982 PIAVTLGAN
+982 PISITLGAN

-1023 LNNLSTH
+1023 LNDLSTH
-1030 GTFYIASSSI
+1030 GTFYIATSSI
-1040 IEKNVKAGNIQ
+1040 IEKNVKAGNVQ
-1051 FTSSFGIPYT
+1051 FTSSFGVPYT
-1061 SSLIIS
+1061 SSLIVS

-1072 TDLSGSIEYPLIIHP
+1072 RELSGSIEYPLIIHP

-1116 SPPNATLAADEVGF
+1116 SPLSPSLIADEVGF
-1130 VTPVGYSPANT
+1130 VTNTNYAAANT

-1156 QSTAPGSWRINS
+1156 QSTDPGTWRINKV
-1168 IETRGGSIWNIR
+1168 ETSSSLGIWPIR
-1180 TGSLSSSSLSTATIN
+1180 TGSGTDFTSPTLFNTHGPSSSSFSTATLN
-1195 YNRFDY
+1195 FNRFDY
-1201 PFVSASAVY
+1201 PYVSANAIY

-1217 ALGAGHS
+1217 ALGAGHL

-1237 KNVAPANSRKV
+1237 KNVTPPKARSV

-1270 NPIVLSATAFNT
+1270 NPIILSATAFNT
-1282 TSSADKVYFSIF
+1282 TSSADKVYFSIY

-1300 SETFNAQ
+1300 SETFNSQ
-1307 FVGSGNPVFCDLFD
+1307 FVGSGNPAFCDLFD

-1362 SGIKAGQDS
+1362 SGVKAGADS

-1381 SITADLWTTSL
+1381 SITADLWTTNIT
-1392 SGTGMKITTFNGNQ
+1392 GTGMKITTFNGNE

-1416 PNNPDDLDF
+1416 PNNPNDLDF

-1439 IVYKDAWINQAT
+1439 IVYKDNWINQST
-1451 VFPTP
+1451 VFPLT
-1456 TTNPASIGNVTSW
+1456 TTNPATIGDIISW
-1469 TSPAVNKSGT
+1469 TSPAVNTSGK
-1479 IVYRVDFEGDRFST
+1479 IVYRVDFEGDSSST
-1493 NTSIRPLAR
+1493 NVLVRPLAR
-1502 QTQFVTQSFT
+1502 QIQFVTQSIS
-1512 VQFEAPAPYDVKMTN
+1512 VQFTPPAPYAVTMTN

-1532 VYKVSGQYD
+1532 VYKVSGEYD
-1541 LTGTSN
+1541 ITGTSN
-1547 SIRAYRGST
+1547 IIRAYRGNL
-1556 ELVNTNPLPATDTDA
+1556 ELTNTASFVGPGGGQYDA
-1571 YGTTGLSKEK
+1571 FGTFGFPNK
-1581 CRVSILSKSGHIT
+1581 CRVSLSSKPGHIT

-1601 GGFVSGTPAS
+1601 GGFISGTPAT
-1611 IGAITGWAD
+1611 IGSITGWDD

-1627 EIVYQIEC
+1627 EIVYQIDC
-1635 EGRQTLIK
+1635 EYSGSIVSGSTIFK

-1662 GIWANTVDYIGSVET
+1662 GIWSGSVDYIGAVET

-1687 PNPANYNNETHYWA
+1687 PNPSNYNNETHYWA
-1701 AVSGSGPNT
+1701 AASGSGPNT

-1775 PFANIVLAGGRTD
+1775 PFANIVIAGGRTD
-1788 PYIAIGQTGTVGT
+1788 PYIAIGQTGTAGT
-1801 AGTSGTSAA
+1801 AGTAGSSAA
-1810 PTGVIGY
+1810 ATGVIGY

-1830 AAGTTGRF
+1830 AAGTTGRL

-1857 TIVGAIK
+1857 TIIGAIR
-1864 QSTPGVNEGRLMGAW
+1864 QLEPGVSEGSLRGAW
-1879 ASGVAYLTNDIVTY
+1879 TAGDTYFTNDIVSY
-1893 SGNTWTANSNHTS
+1893 AGQSWQCTS
-1906 TNDTNAGTGYPGSG
+1906 AQAQNYQHIATNNTNALTGYPGSG
-1920 PWTIA
+1920 PWS
-1925 PIAAKLLRLEAS
+1925 IAASA
-1937 SQVFIEAQNG
+1937 G
-1947 TLSPDWIEL
+1947 T
-1956 TSNKQNI
+1956 
-1963 SATTNWTTSPSVTLY
+1963 
-1978 NASSGGSV
+1978 SG
-1986 TTTGNT
+1986 T
-1992 VFLRKADFGSNT
+1992 
-2004 LVEVTATADSITDSV
+2004 
-2019 TIARVQEGTDALTI
+2019 
-2033 ILTNESHTLPAAN
+2033 
-2046 DGTVSSYA
+2046 A
-2054 GSGTNIYIYEG
+2054 GSG
-2065 ATQLDYDGV
+2065 
-2074 GTAAGKWTLSTSVS
+2074 GTAG
-2088 NITAGAVSD
+2088 TAGTA
-2097 GGNYAVIANHS
+2097 GG
-2108 NMTANQASVTFTLS
+2108 
-2122 GKKLNGDSFSIT
+2122 
-2134 RVQSLTKSI
+2134 
-2143 AGAAGA
+2143 
-2149 NGTDGA
+2149 
-2155 PGAGVVYRGPFTIGT
+2155 PGPGVVYRGPWTQGV
-2170 QYFRNPAAPTAAT
+2170 QYFRDPASPALST

-2189 GNDGAYYLCKLTY
+2189 GSDGQYYLCKVTH
-2202 TPTDNSTRPPDGGSY
+2202 TPADTTTKPTTGGSY

-2222 TFGATFSSVA
+2222 SFGATFSSVA

-2245 GLVIGTDGLTNG
+2245 GLVLGQESSTSG
-2257 FIRSTGATSLTAGQ
+2257 FIRSADVSSLITGSAP
-2271 GFYLQQDGQMR
+2271 GFYLAEDGQFR
-2282 FGGPTTGNEPYI
+2282 FGNNPDDVHFAVGSKPPYMR
-2294 YWNNA
+2294 WDNA
-2299 VLTIKGKIITD
+2299 TLTIRGKIETD
-2310 NQQVSEIGNW
+2310 ANTVSQIGDWEVSDGNFQHN
-2320 KVDAGSFM
+2320 S
-2328 DSTEQIVLDANNK
+2328 EQIVLDASLK
-2341 QIFIKDSSNTPR
+2341 QIKISDSSNVPR
-2353 VFIKQGVVTSPSS
+2353 VFIKQGEVTIPSS
-2366 TTQVT
+2366 GTSVN
-2371 INALT
+2371 IDA
-2376 TATLPASSGVGSIDI
+2376 PASYNFGSYGTSTYTSLGSLYVQQETLDTVGVVIADAGTYVLASPNFGSDYITL
-2391 DESTFDTT
+2391 ESDSNFIN
-2399 GFSVSVAGTYYLG
+2399 GYASVSVSIECWTTAARSGTNISNQTIAYNSGMTGPSETDYTSMSGGTFSVTFPTAGTYY
-2412 TPSWSGGSIDLSA
+2412 
-2425 VQPPG
+2425 
-2430 TFTGYGFA
+2430 F
-2438 SVHLDIY
+2438 H
-2445 DTPDYTGNL
+2445 
-2454 IWSYTLAST
+2454 
-2463 PVGINSPGDED
+2463 
-2474 STTFNTQGVTV
+2474 TV
-2485 TFPAVDTY
+2485 TSLYGYIPYTATLI
-2493 YVHTRVFVYGYA
+2493 VYGQ
-2505 DTAFGI
+2505 
-2511 AGSID
+2511 ID
-2516 PSSITLDLQQA
+2516 PASIAPSLQFA
-2527 QTEIGSDGFIV
+2527 QTEIGRDGLIV
-2538 LADNNNYASIKRTT
+2538 LSNATNYASVKRTT
-2552 SSPIIDVKTN
+2552 TTPIIQIATDGS
-2562 QAYPALRI
+2562 YPGIQI
-2570 TNSNASGR
+2570 TNTNVSATAK
-2578 AIEVLDGDIFLS
+2578 AIEVLAGDVTVS
-2590 GTAGGSGVNNNNIR
+2590 GAGNNILIAGGY
-2604 IQGGWIGTDNTAGGV
+2604 IGTSNTSGGI
-2619 RMGTDGT
+2619 RFGTDGT
-2626 NSVLMGG
+2626 NSKMTGQ
-2633 NWPSQNANVA
+2633 NWPSQTANVA
-2643 TARLRPGNTKFGIN
+2643 TARLRPGNTVFGIS
-2657 GRELIFEA
+2657 GRELIFD
-2665 SSIRTKTNIEDYPE
+2665 SSTIRIKTDIEDYPN
-2679 SAYESIKNIRPVLF
+2679 SAYDSIKKLKPILY
-2693 TPLQIINSMTEE
+2693 TPLQVVNSTTYE
-2705 TAGEEDYS
+2705 TNGKEDYS
-2713 KLYPM
+2713 MTYPM

-2723 YIGKQGG
+2723 YIGKMGG
-2730 FIAEWLDAD
+2730 FIAEWLDED
-2739 PEMRRYVAYGV
+2739 PELRRYVSYGV
-2750 SGSVIKTDS
+2750 SGSLVTTDS
-2759 LMYDKL
+2759 LSYDK
-2765 IVPLTKTVQ
+2765 IVVPLTKAVQ
-2774 ILINKVESLEAH
+2774 ILMDKVEALEAY
-2786 ISSSM
+2786 ISSSKI

>member
-31 YFKITEFAD
+31 YFKVTEFAD

-72 DPIYFEPGNGIPEYY
+72 DPIYYEPGNGIPEYY

-116 NYIDADGITQEIPD
+116 NYIDAEGITQEIPD

-178 AQKIQTGSVNGTSQ
+178 AQKIQTGSVIGTSQ
-192 TPSAGQSLL
+192 TPVAGQSLL

-233 DYRPLV
+233 SYRPLV

-250 QPPYTDTSLGSAA
+250 QPPYYDEAQGSIAV
-263 PVENFTN
+263 VENFTN

-296 INITD
+296 INILD

-361 SQHPY
+361 SQHPT
-366 GYWITSSNS
+366 GYWVTSSNS
-375 LTATFNQDYLFN
+375 LTATFNQNYLFN

-425 TIGQLGQLRVFIS
+425 TVGQLGQLRVFIS

-446 GDEQDIVTFKANSS
+446 GDEQDIITFKANSS

-588 EQKTLLTG
+588 EEKTLLTG

-607 FGNSLSSS
+607 FGNTLSSS

-644 DNVFMRV
+644 GNVFMRV

-666 QITGEC
+666 KITGEC

-703 RNSSTSSLEI
+703 RNSSTASLEI

-758 FVNLSYVTASGM
+758 FVNLSYVTASNM

-775 TGSIGTGQIDYNA
+775 TGSVGTGQIDYNA

-812 PAYAVSSSVLASII
+812 PAYAVSSSILASII

-846 TINPRVENTFRPT
+846 TINPRIESAFRPT

-867 AKRATAGENENIT
+867 AKRGTAPGEIESVT

-926 QTPTGNVRSPLNQ
+926 QVVSGNVRSPLNQ
-939 TKNLTLTFVY
+939 SKNLTLTFVY

-982 PIAVTLGAN
+982 PISITLGAN
-991 SRGVINDFR
+991 SRGIINDFK

-1030 GTFYIASSSI
+1030 GTFYIATSSI
-1040 IEKNVKAGNIQ
+1040 IEKNVKAGNVQ
-1051 FTSSFGIPYT
+1051 FTSSFGVPYT
-1061 SSLIIS
+1061 ASLIVS

-1072 TDLSGSIEYPLIIHP
+1072 RELSGSIEYPLIIHP

-1116 SPPNATLAADEVGF
+1116 SPLSPSLIADEVGF
-1130 VTPVGYSPANT
+1130 VTNTNYAAANT

-1156 QSTAPGSWRINS
+1156 QSTDPGTWRINKV
-1168 IETRGGSIWNIR
+1168 ETSSSLGIWPIR
-1180 TGSLSSSSLSTATIN
+1180 TGSGTDFTSPTLFNTHGPSSSSFSTATLN
-1195 YNRFDY
+1195 FNRFDY
-1201 PFVSASAVY
+1201 PYVSANAIY

-1217 ALGAGHS
+1217 ALGAGHL

-1237 KNVAPANSRKV
+1237 KNVTPPKARSI

-1260 RNGRVSALSN
+1260 RNGRVSDLSN
-1270 NPIVLSATAFNT
+1270 NPIILSATAFNT
-1282 TSSADKVYFSIF
+1282 TSSADKVYFSIY

-1300 SETFNAQ
+1300 SETFNSQ
-1307 FVGSGNPVFCDLFD
+1307 FVGSGNPAFCDLFD
-1321 QVNYSDIAPDTQKTF
+1321 QVNYSDIAPDTQRTF

-1362 SGIKAGQDS
+1362 SGVKAGADS

-1381 SITADLWTTSL
+1381 SITADLWTTNIT
-1392 SGTGMKITTFNGNQ
+1392 GTGMKITTFNGNE

-1416 PNNPDDLDF
+1416 PNNPNDLDF

-1439 IVYKDAWINQAT
+1439 IVYKDAWINQSI
-1451 VFPTP
+1451 VFPLT
-1456 TTNPASIGNVTSW
+1456 TTNPATIGDITSW
-1469 TSPAVNKSGT
+1469 TSPATNKSGQ
-1479 IVYRVDFEGDRFST
+1479 IVYRIDFEGDRFST

-1502 QTQFVTQSFT
+1502 QTQFVTQSFS

-1547 SIRAYRGST
+1547 IIRVFRGST
-1556 ELVNTNPLPATDTDA
+1556 ELVNTNPLPAAETDA

-1581 CRVSILSKSGHIT
+1581 CRVTISSKSGHIT

-1601 GGFVSGTPAS
+1601 GQFVSGTPAT
-1611 IGAITGWAD
+1611 IGSITGWSD

-1662 GIWANTVDYIGSVET
+1662 GIWANTVDYIGAVET

-1701 AVSGSGPNT
+1701 AASGSGPNT
-1710 GKKHNPAIIVGPQQP
+1710 GKKHNPAIIVGAQQP

-1788 PYIAIGQTGTVGT
+1788 PYLAIGQTGTVGT
-1801 AGTSGTSAA
+1801 AGTAGSSAA

-1850 FWDGDTL
+1850 FWDGDQL
-1857 TIVGAIK
+1857 TIVGAIR
-1864 QSTPGVNEGRLMGAW
+1864 QLEPGVSEGSLRGTW
-1879 ASGVAYLTNDIVTY
+1879 TTGYTYFTNDIVAY
-1893 SGNTWTANSNHTS
+1893 AGQSWQCTS
-1906 TNDTNAGTGYPGSG
+1906 AQAQNYQHIATNNTNATTGYPGAG
-1920 PWTIA
+1920 PWV
-1925 PIAAKLLRLEAS
+1925 IAASA
-1937 SQVFIEAQNG
+1937 G
-1947 TLSPDWIEL
+1947 T
-1956 TSNKQNI
+1956 
-1963 SATTNWTTSPSVTLY
+1963 
-1978 NASSGGSV
+1978 SG
-1986 TTTGNT
+1986 T
-1992 VFLRKADFGSNT
+1992 
-2004 LVEVTATADSITDSV
+2004 
-2019 TIARVQEGTDALTI
+2019 
-2033 ILTNESHTLPAAN
+2033 
-2046 DGTVSSYA
+2046 A
-2054 GSGTNIYIYEG
+2054 GSG
-2065 ATQLDYDGV
+2065 
-2074 GTAAGKWTLSTSVS
+2074 GTAG
-2088 NITAGAVSD
+2088 TAGTA
-2097 GGNYAVIANHS
+2097 GG
-2108 NMTANQASVTFTLS
+2108 
-2122 GKKLNGDSFSIT
+2122 
-2134 RVQSLTKSI
+2134 
-2143 AGAAGA
+2143 
-2149 NGTDGA
+2149 
-2155 PGAGVVYRGPFTIGT
+2155 PGPGVVYRGPWTEGV
-2170 QYFRNPAAPTAAT
+2170 QYFRDPAAPALST

-2189 GNDGAYYLCKLTY
+2189 GSDGGYYLCKVTH
-2202 TPTDNSTRPPDGGSY
+2202 TPGDTTTKPTTGGSY

-2222 TFGATFSSVA
+2222 AFGATFSSVA

-2245 GLVIGTDGLTNG
+2245 GLVMGEDGVAGTSG
-2257 FIRSTGATSLTAGQ
+2257 FIRSANAETLLTGSLP
-2271 GFYLQQDGQMR
+2271 GFFMQTDGQFR
-2282 FGGPTTGNEPYI
+2282 LGHNPEDVHYLVGQKPPYLR
-2294 YWNNA
+2294 WDNA
-2299 VLTIKGKIITD
+2299 TLTIRGKIETD
-2310 NQQVSEIGNW
+2310 DNFTSKIGDW
-2320 KVDAGSFM
+2320 EVVDGNFQHNSG
-2328 DSTEQIVLDANNK
+2328 QIVLDAANK
-2341 QIFIKDSSNTPR
+2341 QMRISDSSNVPR
-2353 VFIKQGVVTSPSS
+2353 VFVKQGN
-2366 TTQVT
+2366 VT
-2371 INALT
+2371 IPAAGT
-2376 TATLPASSGVGSIDI
+2376 TLSLQLQDSYDFGNYYSPYTITGTGASLNIEEV
-2391 DESTFDTT
+2391 TFDST
-2399 GFSVSVAGTYYLG
+2399 GLSFPSAGTYVVSVPDFGASSIGIETDSSFNGYLNVSVVVEGWTTSTRSG
-2412 TPSWSGGSIDLSA
+2412 TQLFYYNQSYNA
-2425 VQPPG
+2425 MA
-2430 TFTGYGFA
+2430 YGPND
-2438 SVHLDIY
+2438 SV
-2445 DTPDYTGNL
+2445 
-2454 IWSYTLAST
+2454 ST
-2463 PVGINSPGDED
+2463 AN
-2474 STTFNTQGVTV
+2474 NTNQFSVTV
-2485 TFPAVDTY
+2485 ESATTIYFHTVTY
-2493 YVHTRVFVYGYA
+2493 LYGYVNNGGGAIVYGQ
-2505 DTAFGI
+2505 I
-2511 AGSID
+2511 QPNSIS
-2516 PSSITLDLQQA
+2516 PALQFA
-2527 QTEIGSDGFIV
+2527 QTEIGNDGFIV
-2538 LADNNNYASIKRTT
+2538 LSNATNFASIKRTT
-2552 SSPIIDVKTN
+2552 SQAIIKIATDG
-2562 QAYPALRI
+2562 AYPGI
-2570 TNSNASGR
+2570 EIGNTNASPTAQ
-2578 AIEVLDGDIFLS
+2578 AIKVTGGDILCT
-2590 GTAGGSGVNNNNIR
+2590 GAGNNIMVY
-2604 IQGGWIGTDNTAGGV
+2604 GGWIGTENTNTGGV
-2619 RMGTDGT
+2619 RMGV
-2626 NSVLMGG
+2626 NSAQSCLIGS
-2633 NWPSQNANVA
+2633 NFPSQAANVA
-2643 TARLRPGNTKFGIN
+2643 TARLRIASPTTKLGIT
-2657 GRELIFEA
+2657 GRELIFD
-2665 SSIRTKTNIEDYPE
+2665 SSTIRVKTNIEDYPN
-2679 SAYESIKNIRPVLF
+2679 SAYESIRKIKPILY
-2693 TPLQIINSMTEE
+2693 TPLITENSTTYENPV
-2705 TAGEEDYS
+2705 EDTYEG
-2713 KLYPM
+2713 YPM
-2718 PNAKE
+2718 PNPKE

-2730 FIAEWLDAD
+2730 FIAEWLDED
-2739 PEMRRYVAYGV
+2739 TEMRRYVVYGKNGDV
-2750 SGSVIKTDS
+2750 VTTDAIS
-2759 LMYDKL
+2759 YDKL

-2774 ILINKVESLEAH
+2774 ILMDKVEALEAY
-2786 ISSSM
+2786 ISSSKI

>member
-31 YFKITEFAD
+31 YFKVTEYAD
-40 VFTGGKNGFLIE
+40 TFTGGKNGFLIE

-72 DPIYFEPGNGIPEYY
+72 DPIYYEPGNGVPEYY

-192 TPSAGQSLL
+192 TPVAGQTLL
-201 NYTSPTSYLLTT
+201 NYASPTSYLLTT

-250 QPPYTDTSLGSAA
+250 QPPYSDTSLGSAA

-296 INITD
+296 INILD

-361 SQHPY
+361 SQHPT
-366 GYWITSSNS
+366 GYWVTSSNS
-375 LTATFNQDYLFN
+375 LTTTFNQDYLFN

-425 TIGQLGQLRVFIS
+425 TVGQLGQLRVFIS

-446 GDEQDIVTFKANSS
+446 GDEQDIVTFKADSS
-460 AILQKQIASVN
+460 VILQKQIASVN

-484 EVKGTG
+484 DVKGTG
-490 WHIADVSLRAA
+490 WHISDVSLRAA

-508 DEITFIQSVPRSLPV
+508 DEITFIQSVPRSLPI

-588 EQKTLLTG
+588 EEKTLLTG

-607 FGNSLSSS
+607 FGNTLSSS

-644 DNVFMRV
+644 GNVFMRV

-666 QITGEC
+666 KITGEC

-737 QLHIISRSKNYEINP
+737 QLHIISRSKNYESNP
-752 NLEPDR
+752 NLEPDK
-758 FVNLSYVTASGM
+758 FVNLSYATASGM

-775 TGSIGTGQIDYNA
+775 TGSIGTSQIDYNA

-800 IFLMPSSSAASG
+800 IFLIPSSSNAG
-812 PAYAVSSSVLASII
+812 KFAYEVSSSILASII

-846 TINPRVENTFRPT
+846 TINPRIENLFRPT

-867 AKRATAGENENIT
+867 AKRGTAPGEIESVT

-926 QTPTGNVRSPLNQ
+926 QVISGNVRSPLNQ

-982 PIAVTLGAN
+982 PISITLGAN
-991 SRGVINDFR
+991 SRGVINDFK

-1040 IEKNVKAGNIQ
+1040 IEKNVKAGNVQ
-1051 FTSSFGIPYT
+1051 FTSSFGVPYT
-1061 SSLIIS
+1061 ASLIVS
-1067 ASSNM
+1067 QSSNF
-1072 TDLSGSIEYPLIIHP
+1072 TQLSGSIEYPLIIHP

-1100 NYTKV
+1100 NYTKI
-1105 LEGAPPIQILI
+1105 LEGAPPIQVII
-1116 SPPNATLAADEVGF
+1116 TPNAPNLKADEVGY
-1130 VTPVGYSPANT
+1130 VSDYTAANT
-1141 TIQVKEGDDF
+1141 TIQVKDGDDF

-1156 QSTAPGSWRINS
+1156 QSTIPGTFRIQH
-1168 IETRGGSIWNIR
+1168 GGSVITSNIT
-1180 TGSLSSSSLSTATIN
+1180 TGSIASSSFNTATLSF
-1195 YNRFDY
+1195 NRFDY
-1201 PFVSASAVY
+1201 PYVSASAQYNIV
-1210 TIQVYPF
+1210 VYPY
-1217 ALGAGHS
+1217 ALGPGHE
-1224 YTSSIFTRTQTFT
+1224 YTSSVIQRTQTFT
-1237 KNVAPANSRKV
+1237 KNVAPPNARSL

-1270 NPIVLSATAFNT
+1270 NPIILSATAFNT
-1282 TSSADKVYFSIF
+1282 TSSADKVYFSIY

-1307 FVGSGNPVFCDLFD
+1307 FVGSGNPAFCDLFD

-1362 SGIKAGQDS
+1362 SGIKAGADS

-1381 SITADLWTTSL
+1381 SITADLWTTNI
-1392 SGTGMKITTFNGNQ
+1392 SGTGMKITTFNGNE

-1416 PNNPDDLDF
+1416 PNNPNDLDF

-1439 IVYKDAWINQAT
+1439 IVYKDNWINQST
-1451 VFPTP
+1451 VFPNP
-1456 TTNPASIGNVTSW
+1456 TTNPATLGNITGW
-1469 TSPAVNKSGT
+1469 TSPATNKSGT
-1479 IVYRVDFEGDRFST
+1479 IVYRVDFEGDKSST

-1502 QTQFVTQSFT
+1502 QTQFVTQSFS

-1547 SIRAYRGST
+1547 IIRVFRGST
-1556 ELVNTNPLPATDTDA
+1556 ELVNTNPLPAAETDA

-1581 CRVSILSKSGHIT
+1581 CRVTISSKSGHLT

-1601 GGFVSGTPAS
+1601 GQFISGTPAT
-1611 IGAITGWAD
+1611 IGIITGWAD

-1662 GIWANTVDYIGSVET
+1662 GIWSGSVDYIGAVET

-1687 PNPANYNNETHYWA
+1687 PNPSNYNNETHYWA
-1701 AVSGSGPNT
+1701 AASGSGPNT
-1710 GKKHNPAIIVGPQQP
+1710 GKKHNPAIIVGAQQP
-1725 DNGGSAAPWV
+1725 DNGGSASPWV

-1775 PFANIVLAGGRTD
+1775 PFANIVIAGGRTD
-1788 PYIAIGQTGTVGT
+1788 PYIAIGQTGTAGT
-1801 AGTSGTSAA
+1801 AGTAGSSAA
-1810 PTGVIGY
+1810 ATGVIGY

-1830 AAGTTGRF
+1830 AAGTTGRL

-1857 TIVGAIK
+1857 TIVGAIR
-1864 QSTPGVNEGRLMGAW
+1864 QLEPGVSEGSLRGAW
-1879 ASGVAYLTNDIVTY
+1879 TAGDTYFTNDIVSY
-1893 SGNTWTANSNHTS
+1893 AGQSWQCTS
-1906 TNDTNAGTGYPGSG
+1906 AQAQNYQHIATNNTNALTGYPGSG
-1920 PWTIA
+1920 PWS
-1925 PIAAKLLRLEAS
+1925 IAASA
-1937 SQVFIEAQNG
+1937 G
-1947 TLSPDWIEL
+1947 T
-1956 TSNKQNI
+1956 
-1963 SATTNWTTSPSVTLY
+1963 
-1978 NASSGGSV
+1978 SG
-1986 TTTGNT
+1986 T
-1992 VFLRKADFGSNT
+1992 
-2004 LVEVTATADSITDSV
+2004 
-2019 TIARVQEGTDALTI
+2019 
-2033 ILTNESHTLPAAN
+2033 
-2046 DGTVSSYA
+2046 A
-2054 GSGTNIYIYEG
+2054 GSG
-2065 ATQLDYDGV
+2065 
-2074 GTAAGKWTLSTSVS
+2074 GTAG
-2088 NITAGAVSD
+2088 TAGTA
-2097 GGNYAVIANHS
+2097 GG
-2108 NMTANQASVTFTLS
+2108 
-2122 GKKLNGDSFSIT
+2122 
-2134 RVQSLTKSI
+2134 
-2143 AGAAGA
+2143 
-2149 NGTDGA
+2149 
-2155 PGAGVVYRGPFTIGT
+2155 PGPGVVYRGPWTGSL
-2170 QYFRNPAAPTAAT
+2170 QYFKTTERT
-2183 RRDVVK
+2183 DVVK
-2189 GNDGAYYLCKLTY
+2189 GSDNQYYIAKVTH
-2202 TPTDNSTRPPDGGSY
+2202 TPNVVNAPIGTDTKPINGGSY
-2217 TTYWE
+2217 STYWQS
-2222 TFGATFSSVA
+2222 FGATFSSVA
-2232 TDILLAQDATITR
+2232 TGLLLAENATVTK
-2245 GLVIGTDGLTNG
+2245 GLVIGQDGTDVG
-2257 FIRSTGATSLTAGQ
+2257 FIRSAGAQSIGGGN
-2271 GFYLQQDGQMR
+2271 GFYMDAAGNMR
-2282 FGGPTTGNEPYI
+2282 FGADTSTEGNFV

-2299 VLTIKGKIITD
+2299 VGELDINGTITADSG
-2310 NQQVSEIGNW
+2310 EIGGFIISDNKLLASGSLLRFDTQIPSIEFYTNATGSA
-2320 KVDAGSFM
+2320 KVVLNPKETLTDPSGLVIYISGSQYDGTDGNRTSTSGTTNITNYITEVYSGSFGISATTIYSGTTLAFSEPGNTNFTVYIPETSLAISTTSPTATSDYPPDVPNYGYESYQSEYASPGNTTCQWYVQM
-2328 DSTEQIVLDANNK
+2328 YDSTGTT
-2341 QIFIKDSSNTPR
+2341 FISEVAIT
-2353 VFIKQGVVTSPSS
+2353 GAYTSRYG
-2366 TTQVT
+2366 
-2371 INALT
+2371 
-2376 TATLPASSGVGSIDI
+2376 TATNSYYYASGGGPYYWSYSTYTSTAYYQGNISFGSKGGQIIIPAVGIYQFRLVLKVTATSAAIYDYVGSSATYYATTGTSNHTTTGDITFQFSPNVNKTEITNGGIQVLSNEGAYVRFNRIEPSAYGGASAIANFVGGVINVSAYGGYPTNLGNTGIYMNGGLFVLGTSNYLGDYYFSGTGTQESLRLGGRSTSTAADQTYITSYSNFLPASDNYWTIGKSGQK
-2391 DESTFDTT
+2391 
-2399 GFSVSVAGTYYLG
+2399 
-2412 TPSWSGGSIDLSA
+2412 WK
-2425 VQPPG
+2425 Q
-2430 TFTGYGFA
+2430 
-2438 SVHLDIY
+2438 
-2445 DTPDYTGNL
+2445 
-2454 IWSYTLAST
+2454 IWSNTGTIQTSDATQKLEIEQSQLGLDFINRLQ
-2463 PVGINSPGDED
+2463 PVSYKFISGSAITEKIDD
-2474 STTFNTQGVTV
+2474 YIKTV
-2485 TFPAVDTY
+2485 KEPA
-2493 YVHTRVFVYGYA
+2493 
-2505 DTAFGI
+2505 
-2511 AGSID
+2511 
-2516 PSSITLDLQQA
+2516 
-2527 QTEIGSDGFIV
+2527 
-2538 LADNNNYASIKRTT
+2538 
-2552 SSPIIDVKTN
+2552 
-2562 QAYPALRI
+2562 
-2570 TNSNASGR
+2570 
-2578 AIEVLDGDIFLS
+2578 
-2590 GTAGGSGVNNNNIR
+2590 
-2604 IQGGWIGTDNTAGGV
+2604 
-2619 RMGTDGT
+2619 
-2626 NSVLMGG
+2626 
-2633 NWPSQNANVA
+2633 
-2643 TARLRPGNTKFGIN
+2643 
-2657 GRELIFEA
+2657 
-2665 SSIRTKTNIEDYPE
+2665 
-2679 SAYESIKNIRPVLF
+2679 
-2693 TPLQIINSMTEE
+2693 IINSDGVVVKEE
-2705 TAGEEDYS
+2705 VI
-2713 KLYPM
+2713 
-2718 PNAKE
+2718 E
-2723 YIGKQGG
+2723 YIKNEQIPNVTWTPGIRKHHGLVAQHVKTT
-2730 FIAEWLDAD
+2730 LD
-2739 PEMRRYVAYGV
+2739 EMELSTNDFAGYIEGDLENHSDLGLRYEEFMAPM
-2750 SGSVIKTDS
+2750 IKAIQELS
-2759 LMYDKL
+2759 SKIYR
-2765 IVPLTKTVQ
+2765 
-2774 ILINKVESLEAH
+2774 LEAE
-2786 ISSSM
+2786 ISSSKI